1 MKRDKVKC
9 IRVSGDINRKIEK
22 LAKEKKVTG
31 SKLCGQ
37 IIEKYFDED
46 ERTVSIKRDEVY
58 LERLLRLEL
67 FFRKNFERNKDLTDA
82 ETKQINESISY
93 LIEKIY

>member
-1 MKRDKVKC
+1 MKNTYLS
-9 IRVSGDINRKIEK
+9 IRLSKDRKRQIEIK
-22 LAKEKKVTG
+22 SREKKISS
-31 SKLCGQ
+31 SKLCNQ
-37 IIEKYFDED
+37 IIEEYFNTDKNELRKK
-46 ERTVSIKRDEVY
+46 ELSTII
-58 LERLLRLEL
+58 ERLLRLEL